1 MKSKILGNCFDH
13 SEDKPDGRNIGLFCW
28 ADLSAKTVLSSRME
42 VKRSHRNI
50 PHSFRHCEAQRREQQ
65 RIQMTTDFTSLNLRD
80 EVMQAVTELGYNEPT
95 PIQTAMIPLML
106 SGVDVIGQ
114 AQTGTG
120 KTAAFTLPILHN
132 FQQQRHVQA
141 LVLAPTRELALQVSK
156 TVTEY
161 GRHLDVRVLAVY
173 GGQPYGPQISKLN
186 RGIDIVVGTPGRLLD
201 LIDRNALN
209 IKHIKTLVLDEAD
222 EMLNMGF
229 MEDVEKILAE
239 TPVERQTALFSA
251 TMPPRIRSLANR
263 FMRDPQSVTIKRD
276 SLNTLAIEQ
285 RYYLVHESD
294 KTNALTRLFEIEPI
308 KSALIFARTRAET
321 ATLANELVVR
331 GIPAEAIHGDLDQNA
346 RERVLGR
353 FRANQLKVLVATDVA
368 ARGLDI
374 DDISHVF
381 NYHLPD
387 DAEVYIHRIGR
398 TGRAG
403 KTGVAIT
410 LLSPK
415 EKRRM
420 REVEFLTKQQVMKAE
435 LPTVSEIHRH
445 RENEVVETM
454 KIWLGRGRYKR
465 ELEMVQ
471 ELIEAGHD
479 PLNIAAAAL
488 KIARADEKQRPIA
501 EVGEVRSDYR
511 SEKQLKPKNG
521 RPLKG
526 MHREKFGRSERSVK
540 NLSNKRRG
548 ASSHEEGMIRLKINK
563 GKMHNIRPND
573 VVGQIAF
580 HANIPGYTI
589 GKIRIEDN
597 FSFVD
602 IPEDVAEQVV
612 KQSGNY
618 KIGKEK
624 FSVVMTK

>member
-1 MKSKILGNCFDH
+1 
-13 SEDKPDGRNIGLFCW
+13 
-28 ADLSAKTVLSSRME
+28 
-42 VKRSHRNI
+42 
-50 PHSFRHCEAQRREQQ
+50 
-65 RIQMTTDFTSLNLRD
+65 MTTDFTSLNLRD
-80 EVMQAVTELGYNEPT
+80 EVMQAITELGYDKPT
-95 PIQTAMIPLML
+95 PIQAQMIPIML

-132 FQQQRHVQA
+132 FQPQRHVQA

-156 TVTEY
+156 AMDGY
-161 GRHLDVRVLAVY
+161 GKHLGIRVLAVY

-186 RGIDIVVGTPGRLLD
+186 RGVDIVVGTPGRLLD
-201 LIDRNALN
+201 LLDRKALN

-239 TPVERQTALFSA
+239 TPEERQTALFSA
-251 TMPPRIRSLANR
+251 TLPGRIRSLANR
-263 FMRDPQSVTIKRD
+263 FMRDPQSIIIKRD
-276 SLNTLAIEQ
+276 NTNALAIEQ
-285 RYYLVHESD
+285 RYYLVHDRD

-308 KSALIFARTRAET
+308 KSALVFARTRAET
-321 ATLANELVVR
+321 ATLANEMVVR

-353 FRANQLKVLVATDVA
+353 FRSNQLKVLVATDVA

-387 DAEVYIHRIGR
+387 DAEVYVHRIGR

-403 KTGVAIT
+403 KAGVAIT

-415 EKRRM
+415 EKRRL
-420 REVEFLTKQQVMKAE
+420 REVESLTKQTVTKME
-435 LPTVSEIHRH
+435 LPSVAEIHRH
-445 RENEVVETM
+445 RENQVVETM
-454 KIWLGRGRYKR
+454 KIWLGRGRFKR

-479 PLNIAAAAL
+479 PLNIAAAAI
-488 KIARADEKQRPIA
+488 KISRGDEKQRPIA
-501 EVGEVRSDYR
+501 EVGDVRADYHA
-511 SEKQLKPKNG
+511 EKQLKPKNG
-521 RPLKG
+521 R
-526 MHREKFGRSERSVK
+526 RESFGRSERPIKS
-540 NLSNKRRG
+540 LSNKRRG
-548 ASSHEEGMIRLKINK
+548 DSSHEEGMIRVKMNK
-563 GKMHNIRPND
+563 GKTHGIRPND
-573 VVGQIAF
+573 VVGTIAF

-589 GKIRIEDN
+589 GKIRIEDKIT
-597 FSFVD
+597 FVD
-602 IPEDVAEQVV
+602 IPEDVMDQVM
-612 KQSGNY
+612 KQNGNY
-618 KIGKEK
+618 RIGKEK
-624 FSVVMTK
+624 ITLTAAQ

>member
-1 MKSKILGNCFDH
+1 
-13 SEDKPDGRNIGLFCW
+13 
-28 ADLSAKTVLSSRME
+28 
-42 VKRSHRNI
+42 
-50 PHSFRHCEAQRREQQ
+50 
-65 RIQMTTDFTSLNLRD
+65 MTTDFTSLNLRA
-80 EVMQAVTELGYNEPT
+80 EVLQAITELGYAEPT
-95 PIQTAMIPLML
+95 PIQASMIPLML
-106 SGVDVIGQ
+106 TGADVIGQ

-120 KTAAFTLPILHN
+120 KTAAFAFPILHN
-132 FQQQRHVQA
+132 FQPQRHVQC
-141 LVLAPTRELALQVSK
+141 LILAPTRELALQVSDSM
-156 TVTEY
+156 TEY
-161 GRHLDVRVLAVY
+161 GKHLDVRVLAVY

-186 RGIDIVVGTPGRLLD
+186 RGVDIVVGTPGRLLD
-201 LIDRNALN
+201 LIERNALN
-209 IKHIKTLVLDEAD
+209 IKHVRTVVLDEAD

-229 MEDVEKILAE
+229 IEDVEKILGD
-239 TPVERQTALFSA
+239 TPPERQTALFSA
-251 TMPPRIRSLANR
+251 TLPPRIRSLANR

-276 SLNTLAIEQ
+276 SFNALAIEQ

-353 FRANQLKVLVATDVA
+353 FRSNQLKVLVATDVA

-403 KTGVAIT
+403 KAGVAIT
-410 LLSPK
+410 LLAPR
-415 EKRRM
+415 EKRRL
-420 REVEFLTKQQVMKAE
+420 REVEALTKQTITKME
-435 LPTVSEIHRH
+435 LPAIGDIHRH
-445 RENEVVETM
+445 RESQVVENL

-479 PLNIAAAAL
+479 PLNIAAAAI

-501 EVGEVRSDYR
+501 EIADVKTDMTRRPERDFSRGGRRESLGRRDMPARAVGS
-511 SEKQLKPKNG
+511 
-521 RPLKG
+521 
-526 MHREKFGRSERSVK
+526 
-540 NLSNKRRG
+540 KRRG
-548 ASSHEEGMIRLKINK
+548 DSSHEEGMVRLKLNK
-563 GKMHNIRPND
+563 GKLNGIRPSD
-573 VVGQIAF
+573 IVGTIAF
-580 HANIPGYTI
+580 HANIPGFSI
-589 GKIRIEDN
+589 GKIRIEEKH
-597 FSFVD
+597 SFVD
-602 IPEDVAEQVV
+602 IPEDLLDQVM
-612 KQSGNY
+612 QHNGNY
-618 KIGKEK
+618 RAGKEK
-624 FSVVMTK
+624 FSLQKAN

>member
-1 MKSKILGNCFDH
+1 MN
-13 SEDKPDGRNIGLFCW
+13 
-28 ADLSAKTVLSSRME
+28 
-42 VKRSHRNI
+42 
-50 PHSFRHCEAQRREQQ
+50 
-65 RIQMTTDFTSLNLRD
+65 DFTSLNLRD
-80 EVMQAVTELGYNEPT
+80 ELVQAITELGYNQPT
-95 PIQTAMIPLML
+95 PIQTALIPIML
-106 SGVDVIGQ
+106 SGADVIGQ

-120 KTAAFTLPILHN
+120 KTAAFALPILHN
-132 FQQQRHVQA
+132 FQPQRHVQC
-141 LVLAPTRELALQVSK
+141 LVLAPTRELALQVADSM
-156 TVTEY
+156 TEY
-161 GRHLDVRVLAVY
+161 GKHLNARVLAVY
-173 GGQPYGPQISKLN
+173 GGQPYGPQISRLN
-186 RGIDIVVGTPGRLLD
+186 RGVDVVVGTPGRLLD

-209 IKHIKTLVLDEAD
+209 IKHIRTLVLDEAD

-239 TPVERQTALFSA
+239 TPAERQTALFSA
-251 TMPPRIRSLANR
+251 TLPPRIRSLASR

-276 SLNTLAIEQ
+276 SHNALAIEQ
-285 RYYLVHESD
+285 RYYLVHEAD

-308 KSALIFARTRAET
+308 HSALIFARTRAET

-403 KTGVAIT
+403 KAGVAIT

-420 REVEFLTKQQVMKAE
+420 REVEALTKQTVTKME
-435 LPTVSEIHRH
+435 LPTVSDIHRH
-445 RENEVVETM
+445 REGKVVENL

-501 EVGEVRSDYR
+501 EIGEVRDERKWKVESGKRGLYER
-511 SEKQLKPKNG
+511 
-521 RPLKG
+521 R
-526 MHREKFGRSERSVK
+526 ERSD
-540 NLSNKRRG
+540 NGNNKRRRG
-548 ASSHEEGMIRLKINK
+548 DASHEEGMVRLKINK
-563 GKMHNIRPND
+563 GKSSGIRPND
-573 VVGQIAF
+573 IVGTIAF

-589 GKIRIEDN
+589 GKIRIEDT
-597 FSFVD
+597 FTFVD
-602 IPEDVAEQVV
+602 IPEDLVEQVM
-612 KQSGNY
+612 KQNGNY
-618 KIGKEK
+618 RIGKEK
-624 FSVVMTK
+624 FSLVKAK